1 MATPKLQID
10 NSKLLKRMKR
20 YEEITGKQIGAT
32 MRRGARLLAVNMA
45 TSTQPYS
52 GGSKK
57 ATAEKLGRQAVQ
69 NDILRV
75 YTPGTDVQFP
85 VETTKLSFKSQIEK
99 MITKNVAL
107 RDAILGALGYAASR
121 SRSKKGVLKQKAGL
135 DRLNSILQNVPSMSK
150 LHATQGVDPSI
161 HRKTRNAYGRVRRG
175 WKGREIVANGR
186 DLVSYIKE
194 RQARVGMT
202 KAAWAAAALQVNADV
217 KDALSG
223 IPAWVKRHVGKVPAA
238 VVDNAES
245 LAPKI
250 TLTNKLHWA
259 DKALRGPDM
268 KEAIRISREKFYRS
282 MGREIREALKAEKV
296 A

>member
-1 MATPKLQID
+1 
-10 NSKLLKRMKR
+10 
-20 YEEITGKQIGAT
+20 
-32 MRRGARLLAVNMA
+32 MA

-57 ATAEKLGRQAVQ
+57 ATAQKLGQRAVQ

-75 YTPGTDVQFP
+75 YTPGPDVNFP
-85 VETTKLSFKSQIEK
+85 IETTKLSFKSQIEK
-99 MITKNVAL
+99 IITKNVAL
-107 RDAILGALGYAASR
+107 RDAILGSLGYAASR
-121 SRSKKGVLKQKAGL
+121 SRSKKGALRQKSGL

-150 LHATQGVDPSI
+150 LHASQVVDPSI
-161 HRKTRNAYGRVRRG
+161 HQKTRNAAGRVRRG
-175 WKGREIVANGR
+175 WKGREIVADGR
-186 DLVSYIKE
+186 DLISYIKE

-238 VVDNAES
+238 VVDNSEAI
-245 LAPKI
+245 APKI
-250 TLTNKLHWA
+250 TLTNKLPWA
-259 DKALRGPDM
+259 DKALRPEDH
-268 KEAIRISREKFYRS
+268 KEAIRISREKFYKS
-282 MGREIREALKAEKV
+282 MGTEIRYALKKAQEEK